1 MSVESDFSD
10 FQTLSADI
18 GKTLPR
24 GSKNFQKALQV
35 TARHV
40 KDDWN
45 GKLYSEGHARR
56 TGRAISYDVGGF
68 SGPWAAHLEAEIG
81 AVRGSGRQ
89 AGIVRLIENGS
100 IHNGAHGYG
109 AAALQANQGDFE
121 HGIELAI
128 DDALRAAG
136 L

>member
-1 MSVESDFSD
+1 MSVDYDLSEFSA
-10 FQTLSADI
+10 LAADI
-18 GKTLPR
+18 GAAIPGGK
-24 GSKNFQKALQV
+24 KKFQQALTV
-35 TARHV
+35 TARRV

-45 GKLYSEGHARR
+45 DKLYSEGHAKR
-56 TGRAISYDVGGF
+56 TGRAITYDLTEFEGF
-68 SGPWAAHLEAEIG
+68 GASVIEAEIG

-89 AGIVRLIENGS
+89 AGVVRLLENGS

-121 HGIELAI
+121 HGIETAI
-128 DDALRAAG
+128 DDAMNRAG

>member
-1 MSVESDFSD
+1 MGVEYDFSD
-10 FQTLSADI
+10 FQALAADI
-18 GKTLPR
+18 GTAIPGGK
-24 GSKNFQKALQV
+24 KNFSQALTV

-45 GKLYSEGHARR
+45 DKLYSEGHAKR
-56 TGRAISYDVGGF
+56 TGRAITYDVSSFEGFGG
-68 SGPWAAHLEAEIG
+68 STIEAEIG
-81 AVRGSGRQ
+81 AVKGSGRQ
-89 AGIVRLIENGS
+89 AGVVRLLENGS

-121 HGIELAI
+121 HGVQTAI
-128 DDALRAAG
+128 DDAMRAAG

>member
-1 MSVESDFSD
+1 MTVEYNFAE
-10 FQTLSADI
+10 LGALAADI
-18 GKTLPR
+18 GTAIPGGK
-24 GSKNFQKALQV
+24 KNFQQALTV

-45 GKLYSEGHARR
+45 SKLYNDGHADR
-56 TGRAISYDVGGF
+56 TGKAITYDVGSFEGF
-68 SGPWAAHLEAEIG
+68 GGSTIEAEVG

-89 AGIVRLIENGS
+89 AGVVRLLENGS

-109 AAALQANQGDFE
+109 AAALHENEGDFE
-121 HGIELAI
+121 HGIQTAI
-128 DDALRAAG
+128 DDALKQVG